1 MSKRARDRQL
11 AKLAQRRAAERRAA
25 QRRRNTIIGVVG
37 LVVAAVLL
45 IAGLNVLAGDDAA
58 TSASPSPSSSPSL
71 KPGSQTGTVP
81 PGAPPSDVACGG
93 LRPAAADEPKPQFT
107 APSLTIDEKATYT
120 ATLQTSCGEI
130 VIRLLPKR
138 APQTV
143 NSFVFLARKGFF
155 DGTIFHR
162 LVDSIDVVQGGD
174 PTGSG
179 RGGPGYSIP
188 DELKGDETY
197 PGGTV
202 AMANAGANTGGSQ
215 FFLITGPQGHN
226 LDGNPAFTI
235 FGEIT
240 EGLDVARRINAL
252 PIDGEDD
259 GPPTQAIYVERVTI
273 HKKAAPSPSD
283 TPSPTAT
290 ASPSA

>member
-25 QRRRNTIIGVVG
+25 QRRRNTIIGVAGVI
-37 LVVAAVLL
+37 VAGVLL
-45 IAGLNVLAGDDAA
+45 IVGLNVLAGEEPAS
-58 TSASPSPSSSPSL
+58 SASPSTSSSPSL

-81 PGAPPSDVACGG
+81 PGTPPDQVACGG
-93 LRPAAADEPKPQFT
+93 LRPSAADDPKPQFT
-107 APSLTIDEKATYT
+107 APALTIDEQATYT
-120 ATLQTSCGEI
+120 ATLHTSCGEI

-162 LVDSIDVVQGGD
+162 LVDSIDVIQGGD

-179 RGGPGYSIP
+179 TGGPGYSIP
-188 DELKGDETY
+188 DELKADETY
-197 PGGTV
+197 PPGTL
-202 AMANAGANTGGSQ
+202 AMANSGANSGGSQ
-215 FFLITGPQGHN
+215 FFIITGPQGHN
-226 LDGNPAFTI
+226 LDGNPAYTI

-252 PIDGEDD
+252 PIEGEDD

-273 HKKAAPSPSD
+273 HKKAAPSPSE
-283 TPSPTAT
+283 TPSPTES